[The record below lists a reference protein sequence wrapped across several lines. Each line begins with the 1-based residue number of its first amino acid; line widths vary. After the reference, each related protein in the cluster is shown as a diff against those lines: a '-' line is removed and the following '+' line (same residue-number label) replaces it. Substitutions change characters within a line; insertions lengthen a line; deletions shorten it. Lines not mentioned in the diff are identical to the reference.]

1 MTSPPARVLFL
12 TRRDTGHPEA
22 GGSELYVER
31 AAAGLAERGG
41 AVTLFC
47 AAYPGAAPEQLV
59 GGVRVVRRGGRL
71 SVLLHALLWHA
82 TGRLGGHDV
91 VVDVQNG
98 LPFFAR
104 LWCRRPVV
112 VLVHHA
118 HREQWRVVFGPLV
131 GRLGWLVESRLAPR
145 VQRGARYVAVSATTR
160 RELIAQGVAADAITV
175 VHNGAAVPA
184 WPAAAKTPYPS
195 ICVLGRLVP
204 HKRVELAL
212 AAAARIRHD
221 LPGLR
226 LQVLGRGYWEP
237 ELRATAE
244 RLGLGDAVEFLGF
257 VDEATK
263 QRALAEAWVLA
274 MPSLKEGWGLAVV
287 EAAAHATPT
296 VAFRSAGGVA
306 DAVVDGLTGLL
317 VDDADQFA
325 TVLERLLRRPELG
338 RALGQAARA
347 HASRFSWRASAAA
360 FAAALE
366 AAVGRAGSGHP
377 AWDARGG
384 PEGSGGPQGGAPVDR
399 AGTGYLGAM
408 RRAPSR
414 RTTSPLR

>member
-1 MTSPPARVLFL
+1 MPPPPSSVLFL
-12 TRRDTGHPEA
+12 TRRDTGHPEG
-22 GGSELYVER
+22 GGSELYVEK
-31 AAAGLAERGG
+31 AAAGLAERGR

-47 AAYPGAAPEQLV
+47 AAYPGAAPQEV
-59 GGVRVVRRGGRL
+59 VDGVRVVRRGGHL
-71 SVLLHALLWHA
+71 SVFLHALLWHA
-82 TGRLGGHDV
+82 TGRLGRHDV

-118 HREQWRVVFGPLV
+118 HREQWQVVFGRLL

-145 VQRGARYVAVSATTR
+145 VHRGSRYVVVSATTR
-160 RELIAQGVAADAITV
+160 RELVEQGVAADAITV

-184 WPAAAKTPYPS
+184 RPAAAKSPHPS

-212 AAAARIRHD
+212 LAAARIRRG
-221 LPGLR
+221 LPDLR
-226 LQVLGRGYWEP
+226 LRVLGRGYWEA
-237 ELRATAE
+237 ELRATAD
-244 RLGLGDAVEFLGF
+244 RLGLGDTVEFLGF

-263 QRALAEAWVLA
+263 HRALAQAWVLA

-287 EAAAHATPT
+287 EAAAHETPT

-306 DAVVDGLTGLL
+306 DSVVDGETGLL
-317 VDDADQFA
+317 VDNAEEFA
-325 TVLERLLRRPELG
+325 GELERLLRCPELRRSLG
-338 RALGQAARA
+338 RAARA
-347 HASRFSWRASAAA
+347 HASRFTWTASAAA
-360 FAAALE
+360 FATALE
-366 AAVGRAGSGHP
+366 TATSAGAGRGQAGS
-377 AWDARGG
+377 
-384 PEGSGGPQGGAPVDR
+384 
-399 AGTGYLGAM
+399 GYLGAM
-408 RRAPSR
+408 RRAPSS

>member
-1 MTSPPARVLFL
+1 MSPPPSSVLFL
-12 TRRDTGHPEA
+12 TRRDSGHPEG

-31 AAAGLAERGG
+31 AAAGLAERGS

-47 AAYPGAAPEQLV
+47 AAYPGAVPQEIV
-59 GGVRVVRRGGRL
+59 DGVRVVRRGGHL
-71 SVLLHALLWHA
+71 SVFLHALLWHA
-82 TGRLGGHDV
+82 TGRLGAHEV

-118 HREQWRVVFGPLV
+118 HREQWQVVFGPLL
-131 GRLGWLVESRLAPR
+131 GRLGWLLESRLAPR
-145 VQRGARYVAVSATTR
+145 VHRGSRYVAVSATTR
-160 RELIAQGVAADAITV
+160 RELVEQGVAADAITV
-175 VHNGAAVPA
+175 IHNGADVPVR
-184 WPAAAKTPYPS
+184 PAAAKSPHPS

-212 AAAARIRHD
+212 AAAARIRRGYPD
-221 LPGLR
+221 LR
-226 LQVLGRGYWEP
+226 LQVLGRGYWEG

-244 RLGLGDAVEFLGF
+244 RLGLGDTVEFLGF

-263 QRALAEAWVLA
+263 HRALAQAWVLA

-287 EAAAHATPT
+287 EAAGHETPT

-306 DAVVDGLTGLL
+306 DSVVDGETGLL

-325 TVLERLLRRPELG
+325 SQLERLLCRPELRRSLG
-338 RALGQAARA
+338 RAARA
-347 HASRFSWRASAAA
+347 HASRFTWAASAAA
-360 FAAALE
+360 FTAALE
-366 AAVGRAGSGHP
+366 ATVAA
-377 AWDARGG
+377 DAR
-384 PEGSGGPQGGAPVDR
+384 STLPVP
-399 AGTGYLGAM
+399 GYLGAM
-408 RRAPSR
+408 RRAASR